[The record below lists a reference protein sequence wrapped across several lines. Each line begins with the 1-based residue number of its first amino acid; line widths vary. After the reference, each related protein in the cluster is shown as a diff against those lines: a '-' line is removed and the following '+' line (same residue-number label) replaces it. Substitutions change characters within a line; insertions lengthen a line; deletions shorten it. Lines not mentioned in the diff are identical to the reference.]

1 MKLSRILKESSR
13 ELDSNSIPCRSI
25 ILLTMSFAAFFE
37 TLFDIVYLATILF
50 LGFRMLLRKS
60 PNKEYRLF
68 SYMCLIL
75 GFGDCFHLLPRA
87 YGLNM
92 GKTEA
97 VVAAIGIGNA
107 VSSIGMAIF
116 YVIMFE
122 LISLHYKQ
130 NLNELRWATYILFA
144 LRVIFVLLPQND
156 WIHNTHN
163 PLMSWLRNI
172 PFILIGVIVDVLLF
186 RYSRKEADDPFR
198 GMWFWV
204 LVSFG
209 CYMPVALI
217 HLGGMKDGLLMI
229 VKTIAYVMIVVLGY
243 RRIPYDIKSSM
254 VFLVCFKK
262 F

>member
-1 MKLSRILKESSR
+1 MEHYLLLFETV
-13 ELDSNSIPCRSI
+13 SNSNRMEWRTRFEVFPCRFK
-25 ILLTMSFAAFFE
+25 ILFTMKPAVLFE
-37 TLFDIVYLATILF
+37 TLFDVLYLSTILF

-60 PNKEYRLF
+60 SNKEYRLF

-97 VVAAIGIGNA
+97 VIAAIGIGNA
-107 VSSIGMAIF
+107 VSSVGMAVF

-130 NLNELRWATYILFA
+130 SFNVLCWATYILFA

-156 WIHNTHN
+156 WIHNTHD

-186 RYSRKEADDPFR
+186 LYSRKEANDPLR

-217 HLGGMKDGLLMI
+217 HLGGMKDALLMI
-229 VKTIAYVMIVVLGY
+229 VKTIAYIMIVITGY
-243 RRIPYDIKSSM
+243 SRIPCDIKRD
-254 VFLVCFKK
+254 
-262 F
+262 